1 MNDLLTTILHM
12 SLTGSIVIVV
22 VIIARMIMT
31 KLPRKYFY
39 LLWGIVGFRLLCPIS
54 LESRIS
60 IFNIRPLRNSVE
72 SIKELPLIQYGTG
85 VAPSGT
91 AAAVK
96 AVNTVTDTQSHISIT
111 PYVLTVIWAA
121 FAVGIVC
128 YITFQYVKIKRDL
141 KNTTEIRPG
150 MFVGHQISSPFV
162 MGIIKPKIYMPS
174 GLTDSELEYLTLH
187 EKTHIRRGDT
197 FFKAIG
203 IMALALHWFNP
214 LVWIAFALF
223 VRDMEMSCDE
233 EVIAKLGNEVKA
245 DYSMSLVSFARRSNN
260 SKYIVVPIA
269 FSRTFFGRKDVKM
282 RIKNVLG
289 YHGSSKLISTLAL
302 VLVASISLVC
312 LFNATSRADVEDL
325 GDETSVEDT
334 KADDQQ
340 SKPVIISSDSDATPD
355 VDQAGDEGVEITTDE
370 DSAEGTPVQQGD
382 TNEVNVPY
390 TSDPAEVPF
399 DQQPKPVTISS
410 DSDADKAASENAKL
424 DIVENTDNILNTP
437 LPVFANLPVQ
447 VILNLPKGTSAEGNP
462 ELELYYAFGKPLES
476 DTFSVYYTKG
486 ASRELINEYIDV
498 LENKYDFTKD
508 DVYDFGENGMTY
520 IATNSKGLSV
530 TLEML
535 HESGI
540 FRVSFYTRVNG
551 AHAFS
556 SLG

>member
-1 MNDLLTTILHM
+1 M
-12 SLTGSIVIVV
+12 
-22 VIIARMIMT
+22 
-31 KLPRKYFY
+31 
-39 LLWGIVGFRLLCPIS
+39 
-54 LESRIS
+54 
-60 IFNIRPLRNSVE
+60 
-72 SIKELPLIQYGTG
+72 
-85 VAPSGT
+85 
-91 AAAVK
+91 
-96 AVNTVTDTQSHISIT
+96 
-111 PYVLTVIWAA
+111 
-121 FAVGIVC
+121 
-128 YITFQYVKIKRDL
+128 
-141 KNTTEIRPG
+141 
-150 MFVGHQISSPFV
+150 
-162 MGIIKPKIYMPS
+162 
-174 GLTDSELEYLTLH
+174 
-187 EKTHIRRGDT
+187 
-197 FFKAIG
+197 
-203 IMALALHWFNP
+203 
-214 LVWIAFALF
+214 
-223 VRDMEMSCDE
+223 
-233 EVIAKLGNEVKA
+233 
-245 DYSMSLVSFARRSNN
+245 
-260 SKYIVVPIA
+260 
-269 FSRTFFGRKDVKM
+269 
-282 RIKNVLG
+282 
-289 YHGSSKLISTLAL
+289 
-302 VLVASISLVC
+302 
-312 LFNATSRADVEDL
+312 EDL

-370 DSAEGTPVQQGD
+370 DSADGTPVQQGD

-447 VILNLPKGTSAEGNP
+447 VTLNLPKGTSAEGNP